1 MTLSRLG
8 SIDLRHLTTNQPFCA
23 GVILLQQGQLIV
35 RLNTDYL
42 PSPKGNQTAAY
53 RIRGLGGDQR
63 QGETI
68 WECALREAQEK
79 LKVELQLLSPP
90 STYFHEID
98 TGEQYTVT
106 STDAIPPFLLER
118 QSNLYPYTPLRPG
131 LPTGPYTYYCL
142 FFARSLQPVTSPGT
156 TEGLLCIRPE
166 LWPALLQQP
175 TLESILQQG
184 AAIIEQHKLSRQHQ
198 LWVPT
203 WESVTLAASLLQKH
217 PDVLH

>member
-1 MTLSRLG
+1 MTHSRLE

-42 PSPKGNQTAAY
+42 PSQKGKQTAAY
-53 RIRGLGGDQR
+53 RIRGLGGDQK

-79 LKVELQLLSPP
+79 LQVELQLLPSA

-98 TGEQYTVT
+98 TGEQYPVT
-106 STDAIPPFLLER
+106 STDIIPPFLLER

-142 FFARSLQPVTSPGT
+142 FLARTLQPLTRAGT
-156 TEGLLCIRPE
+156 TEGLLYIRPE
-166 LWPALLQQP
+166 LWPTLLQQP

-184 AAIIEQHKLSRQHQ
+184 ASILDGSGLSHQ
-198 LWVPT
+198 RPLWVPS
-203 WESVTLAASLLQKH
+203 WESVALAASLLQKH
-217 PDVLH
+217 PDLLH